1 MKDVVNVSDGEI
13 TAYFDGRSIYFK
25 AGQKKQFADGVADEI
40 VRETQ
45 GLVFE
50 EDVVEVAEKVE
61 SAPEVV
67 VESPNGKGK

>member
-13 TAYFDGRSIYFK
+13 TAYFDGLNIYFK

-67 VESPNGKGK
+67 VESPEGKGK

>member
-13 TAYFDGRSIYFK
+13 TAYFDGQNIYFK

-67 VESPNGKGK
+67 VESPEGKGK